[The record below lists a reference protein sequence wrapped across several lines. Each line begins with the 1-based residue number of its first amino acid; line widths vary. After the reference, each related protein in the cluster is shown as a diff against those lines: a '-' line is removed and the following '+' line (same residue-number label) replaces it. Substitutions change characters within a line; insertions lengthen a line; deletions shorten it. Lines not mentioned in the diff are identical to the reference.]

1 MKMDIDMVE
10 LDTMDK
16 IDKINRNVY
25 KRQKMDIMYGNG
37 QNKQD

>member
-1 MKMDIDMVE
+1 MTKYMKMDIDMVE

-25 KRQKMDIMYGNG
+25 KR
-37 QNKQD
+37 